1 MKYDDGIKLGIQ
13 QSSSDHEIAR
23 KIYLCYPTQAFIN
36 NEEIAFDILNRVSTN
51 FNIQFTN
58 VQVVGSSKTG
68 YSYHKNREF
77 RSGESDLDIA
87 IIDSNMFLK
96 HARIAFK
103 VTKRYQDLTSFRTT
117 EQHQGFV
124 SYLAKG
130 MIRPD
135 LMPRCKEKDEWFEF
149 FNRLSSDYYQLFKN
163 INGGIYAD
171 YYFIY

>member
-1 MKYDDGIKLGIQ
+1 M
-13 QSSSDHEIAR
+13 
-23 KIYLCYPTQAFIN
+23 
-36 NEEIAFDILNRVSTN
+36 
-51 FNIQFTN
+51 
-58 VQVVGSSKTG
+58 
-68 YSYHKNREF
+68 
-77 RSGESDLDIA
+77 
-87 IIDSNMFLK
+87 
-96 HARIAFK
+96 
-103 VTKRYQDLTSFRTT
+103 TSFRTT

-171 YYFIY
+171 YYFFEDKQAAVVGQYRKHRKGNANA